1 MKKILVS
8 LLAAVCFVNVHAQSA
23 GDSSMHATAV
33 AVCDCLGKSNLTDSS
48 SAQELQQAFL
58 SCITSSPDFLTKM
71 MAGGDMDDAE
81 KMATDL
87 AMELMKI
94 NCPTFMKMAMAMAAN
109 GDGNELNFSLPS
121 TPQVKT
127 EKAESA
133 EGTIVNVEEKD
144 FLYITLK
151 TAAGRELNFIYY
163 TYVPGSDDWLKD
175 PVAKLKNKNVSL
187 SYVNTEVY
195 QPKFKQFMN
204 VKQIKTLTIQ

>member
-8 LLAAVCFVNVHAQSA
+8 LLAIVCFISVKAQSTE
-23 GDSSMHATAV
+23 DTSMHATAV
-33 AVCDCLGKSNLTDSS
+33 AVCDCLGKSGITDSS
-48 SAQELQQAFL
+48 SAQEMQQAFL
-58 SCITSSPDFLTKM
+58 TCITSSPGFLTKV
-71 MAGGDMDDAE
+71 MAGGDMDGAE
-81 KMATDL
+81 KIATDL

-94 NCPTFMKMAMAMAAN
+94 NCPSFMKMAMSMAAS
-109 GDGNELNFSLPS
+109 GEDELSFGLPS

-127 EKAESA
+127 ENAESA
-133 EGTIVNVEEKD
+133 AGTIVNVEEKD

-175 PVAKLKNKNVSL
+175 PVTKLKNKNVSL
-187 SYVNTEVY
+187 SYINTEVY

>member
-8 LLAAVCFVNVHAQSA
+8 LLAIVCFVSVKAQST
-23 GDSSMHATAV
+23 GDTSMHATAV
-33 AVCDCLGKSNLTDSS
+33 AVCDCLGKSGITDSS
-48 SAQELQQAFL
+48 SAQEMQQSFL
-58 SCITSSPDFLTKM
+58 NCITASPDFLTKV
-71 MAGGDMDDAE
+71 MAGGDMDGAE
-81 KMATDL
+81 KIATDL

-94 NCPTFMKMAMAMAAN
+94 NCPSFMKMAISMAAS
-109 GDGNELNFSLPS
+109 GDNELSFGLPS
-121 TPQVKT
+121 SPQVKT

-133 EGTIVNVEEKD
+133 AGTIVNVEEKD

-187 SYVNTEVY
+187 SYIDTEVY
-195 QPKFKQFMN
+195 QPKFKQFMH
-204 VKQIKTLTIQ
+204 VRQIKTLTIQ